1 MTKRALGIALTMFLG
16 LALVLTLTPA
26 NVDATP
32 NIKKAFDAGYV
43 KTSTDA
49 AFKAAAA
56 KAKCNI
62 CHFGK
67 SKKMR
72 NDFGTT
78 ISKTLKAEG
87 LTKKEKDLTK
97 LGAVLK
103 KAVLEKNADKVTF
116 ESLIKAGKLPGK
128 APATP

>member
-1 MTKRALGIALTMFLG
+1 MTKRVLGIALSMFLG
-16 LALVLTLTPA
+16 LAMVLMLTPA
-26 NVDATP
+26 QVEATP
-32 NIKKAFDAGYV
+32 NIKKAFDTGYV

-56 KAKCNI
+56 KAKCNV
-62 CHFGK
+62 CHYGK

-72 NDFGTT
+72 NDFGKA
-78 ISKTLKAEG
+78 ISKFTN
-87 LTKKEKDLTK
+87 KKEKDATK
-97 LGAVLK
+97 LADALK

-128 APATP
+128 APAE

>member
-1 MTKRALGIALTMFLG
+1 MTKRVLGIALSMLLG
-16 LALVLTLTPA
+16 LALVLTVTPA
-26 NVDATP
+26 DVEATP

-62 CHFGK
+62 CHYGK

-72 NDFGTT
+72 NDFGKT
-78 ISKTLKAEG
+78 ISKFTN
-87 LTKKEKDLTK
+87 KKEKDATK
-97 LGAVLK
+97 LGAALK
-103 KAVLEKNADKVTF
+103 KAVAEKNADKVTF

>member
-1 MTKRALGIALTMFLG
+1 MTTRLLGIALCMVLG
-16 LALVLTLTPA
+16 LALLLTLTPA
-26 NVDATP
+26 DVEATP
-32 NIKKAFDAGYV
+32 NIRKAFVAGYV
-43 KTSTDA
+43 TTSTNAD
-49 AFKAAAA
+49 FKAAAA

-62 CHFGK
+62 CHYGK

-72 NDFGTT
+72 NDFGKT

-97 LGAVLK
+97 LGGVLK
-103 KAVLEKNADKVTF
+103 KAVVEKNADKVTF

-128 APATP
+128 APAK